1 MSSDEKAL
9 EFEDKY
15 PDACLECLAGVTHG
29 VNSTWHK
36 YAIKDAQDL
45 FNTYNRL
52 KIESLSLLKTR
63 QEAREEERQR
73 VLNPLIEITEQPLS
87 REVIGGQLYSM
98 VERLKEE
105 INI

>member
-1 MSSDEKAL
+1 MPSDEKAL
-9 EFEDKY
+9 EFEDEY
-15 PDACLECLAGVTHG
+15 PDACRECLAGVTHG

-52 KIESLSLLKTR
+52 KRESLSLR
-63 QEAREEERQR
+63 RE
-73 VLNPLIEITEQPLS
+73 
-87 REVIGGQLYSM
+87 
-98 VERLKEE
+98 LKEE